1 MKLANLLVA
10 GSILFG
16 VSAYAHEGEQ
26 HEESKSPLYLTVKGM
41 YAFGEDYT
49 NEDDVLEKGDAG
61 IGLGVDLGYE
71 LAYGFAAE
79 LDMTYEVADVKVGT
93 EDKVTIDYYT
103 SSIDLVYLYEFTE
116 RFGVLGKVG
125 FEYEYETF
133 ASESNSET
141 GMSYALGMEYVLNHT
156 YNAVVE
162 YEGSTIDGPKGD
174 SIMAGV
180 KIKF

>member
-1 MKLANLLVA
+1 MKIANLLLA

-26 HEESKSPLYLTVKGM
+26 QEESSPLYLTVKGM

-49 NEDDVLEKGDAG
+49 NDAGVVEKGDAG
-61 IGLGVDLGYE
+61 IGIGVDFGYE
-71 LAYGFAAE
+71 LAYGFALE
-79 LDMTYEVADVKVGT
+79 LDGTFETADVQIGEEPK
-93 EDKVTIDYYT
+93 ETIDYYAA
-103 SSIDLVYLYEFTE
+103 SFDVVYVYELTE
-116 RFGVLGKVG
+116 KFGVLGKVG
-125 FEYEYETF
+125 VEYEYETVGD
-133 ASESNSET
+133 EHNDET
-141 GMSYALGMEYVLNHT
+141 GMSYAIGAEYVLNRT

-174 SIMAGV
+174 AVMAGV